1 MPIVDVKQVS
11 HVALKTPDVERQAS
25 FYTDVVGLGETE
37 RDAAG
42 RVYLRCNA
50 NHHTLVLVPSSES
63 GIDHYALDVGSPAAL
78 ESAANALAKT
88 GISYETQSLPLRSA
102 QNFGSGQA
110 QAAGELGQGPSLRLR
125 DPDGYSVEL
134 IGGVAQV
141 SPNYGPR
148 AVQPRKLSHVTLL
161 VDDCKRSAEF
171 YSEVLGF
178 RVSDWV
184 DDIFLWMRCNPDHH
198 GLAFAKTGSI
208 RMHHFALEV
217 IDFSYLAR
225 QAEHLM
231 QNGYALLY
239 GPGRHGPGQNQ
250 FEYFRDPE
258 KNLVEFMCD
267 IQQIWDD
274 ATYVPRVWNSKEPWV
289 NLWGPNPPDDF
300 V

>member
-1 MPIVDVKQVS
+1 MPIVNVKEVS
-11 HVALKTPDVERQAS
+11 HVALKTRNVERQAT
-25 FYTDVVGLGETE
+25 FYTNIVGLGETE

-50 NHHTLVLVPSSES
+50 NHHALVLVPSSES
-63 GIDHYALDVGSPAAL
+63 GIDHFALNVGDPRAL
-78 ESAANALAKT
+78 ESAATALARA
-88 GISYETQSLPLRSA
+88 GISYETQTP
-102 QNFGSGQA
+102 
-110 QAAGELGQGPSLRLR
+110 GELGQGPSLRLR
-125 DPDGYSVEL
+125 DPDGYIVEL
-134 IGGVAQV
+134 IGGMEHV

-161 VDDCKRSAEF
+161 VDDCKRSGEF

-178 RVSDWV
+178 LPSDWV

-231 QNGYALLY
+231 QNGYTLLY

-258 KNLVEFMCD
+258 QNLIEFMCD

-274 ATYVPRVWNSKEPWV
+274 ATYEPRVWSSKELWV
-289 NLWGPNPPDDF
+289 NLWGPDPPDGF

>member
-1 MPIVDVKQVS
+1 MPIVNVKQVS
-11 HVALKTPDVERQAS
+11 HVALKTQDVERQAA
-25 FYTDVVGLGETE
+25 FYTSMVGLGETE

-50 NHHTLVLVPSSES
+50 NHHALVLIPSSES
-63 GIDHYALDVGSPAAL
+63 GIDHYALDVGNPAAL
-78 ESAANALAKT
+78 ESAASALTKA
-88 GISYETQSLPLRSA
+88 GISYETNAP
-102 QNFGSGQA
+102 
-110 QAAGELGQGPSLRLR
+110 GELGQGPSLCLR

-161 VDDCKRSAEF
+161 VDDCKRSADF

-184 DDIFLWMRCNPDHH
+184 DDIFLWMRCNADHH

-208 RMHHFALEV
+208 KMHHFAFEV
-217 IDFSYLAR
+217 IDFSYLVR

-258 KNLVEFMCD
+258 QNLVEFMCD

-289 NLWGPNPPDDF
+289 NLWGPEAPGDF